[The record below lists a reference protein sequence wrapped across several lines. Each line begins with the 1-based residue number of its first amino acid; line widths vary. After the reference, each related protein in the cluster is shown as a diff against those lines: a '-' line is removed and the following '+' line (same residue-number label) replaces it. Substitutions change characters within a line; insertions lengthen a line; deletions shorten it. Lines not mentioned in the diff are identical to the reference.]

1 MSTMAMVLTCVQSNH
16 QMHQSTRWSMYII
29 MMIHHLQILSRK
41 KLAQLLTR
49 FYQFGFLKPI
59 LHTIPLIDVLL
70 PPWLYLTPSWLLYAA
85 APGVGHNGSRGY
97 GGRYG
102 HWGTYWLTLAS
113 CNPTKLD
120 FLDWQHIVDRP
131 DWKCMTNNIAAP
143 IWDQMTAT
151 EVHISTPWCSLHYAL
166 ILLVGN
172 KNHGAI
178 FGV

>member
-16 QMHQSTRWSMYII
+16 QMHQSTWCSMFII

-41 KLAQLLTR
+41 DLSSCSHDIINLIFSNQ
-49 FYQFGFLKPI
+49 YC
-59 LHTIPLIDVLL
+59 IPFPSLIVLL

-85 APGVGHNGSRGY
+85 APGVGHNGSCGY

-102 HWGTYWLTLAS
+102 HWGTNWLALAS

-120 FLDWQHIVDRP
+120 FLDRRHIVDRP
-131 DWKCMTNNIAAP
+131 DRKCVTNNIATP

-151 EVHISTPWCSLHYAL
+151 QVHISTPWCSLHYTL
-166 ILLVGN
+166 ILLVGD
-172 KNHGAI
+172 KNHGVL